1 MTIRGKLY
9 LQAAILSLL
18 ISMAIGM
25 AVYFSSRVDHELA
38 RAAIAQDL
46 ARDIAEL
53 FLLTDEYLAYHEPR
67 MEMQWA
73 SRSQRIRDKLTA
85 SRDLIPTDKLFASF
99 DSLTKAFNQLRTFF
113 QARQQLLL
121 DDGPARE
128 FERIGAIQDR
138 IAARIR
144 MDSQKLLSQTFILA
158 KNAQQEAQRLQRQG
172 TRAAGF
178 LGLAFIACSL
188 LTTLALATNLNK
200 KIALLV
206 DGARRIGEGELDQPI
221 HLPPN
226 DEAGALAEAI
236 NQMARDLSTLLETE
250 RQAIIRLNGEIRE
263 RRLVEAQLAQL
274 NRELEARVQAR
285 TAELELSNQDLES
298 FSYSV
303 SHDLRAPLRAING
316 YCALLEE
323 NLASRLEGT
332 DRRFLATI
340 RQTAG
345 QMSQLI
351 DDLLAF
357 SHLGKRHPEL
367 EKFSPVDLV
376 QQCLEQLGKHYPEH
390 QVSVAIGIL
399 PEVHAD
405 PALLKQVYL
414 NLLDNAFKFTGKC
427 PAAKIE
433 IGATAASGAVHFF
446 VRDNGVGFD
455 MRHAGKLFDVFT
467 RLHRAED
474 FPGTGVGLALVRRI
488 IERHGGQI
496 WVESQPGQGTAF
508 FFTLAEG

>member
-9 LQAAILSLL
+9 LHAALLSLL
-18 ISMAIGM
+18 ISLAIGT
-25 AVYFSSRVDHELA
+25 AIYFSTRVDRELA

-53 FLLTDEYLAYHEPR
+53 FLLTDEYLAYHAPR
-67 MEMQWA
+67 MEVQWA

-85 SRDLIPTDKLFASF
+85 SRELIPTDRLFASF
-99 DSLTKAFNQLRTFF
+99 DSLTRAFNQLSTLFH
-113 QARQQLLL
+113 ARQQLIQG
-121 DDGPARE
+121 DDPTQDL
-128 FERIGAIQDR
+128 ERIGAIQDR
-138 IAARIR
+138 VAARIR

-158 KNAQQEAQRLQRQG
+158 RNAQQEAQHLQRQG
-172 TRAAGF
+172 TRAGGV
-178 LGLAFIACSL
+178 LGLAVIALSL
-188 LTTLALATNLNK
+188 LTTLALANNLNK

-206 DGARRIGEGELDQPI
+206 AGARRIGEGQLDQPI
-221 HLPPN
+221 HLPPK
-226 DEAGALAEAI
+226 DEAGTLAEAI

-250 RQAIIRLNGEIRE
+250 RQAVSRLNNEIRE
-263 RRLVEAQLAQL
+263 RRQVEAQLAQL

-285 TAELELSNQDLES
+285 TAELELSNRDLES

-323 NLASRLEGT
+323 NLAARLEGT
-332 DRRFLATI
+332 DRRFLTTI

-357 SHLGKRHPEL
+357 AHLGKRHLEL

-376 QQCLEQLGKHYPEH
+376 QQCLEQLRKLYPEH
-390 QVSVAIGIL
+390 QFTVEIGNL
-399 PEVHAD
+399 PVVQAD

-414 NLLDNAFKFTGKC
+414 NLLDNAFKFTGKS
-427 PAAKIE
+427 PAARIE
-433 IGATAASGAVHFF
+433 LGASETAGSVHFF

-467 RLHRAED
+467 RLHRSED

-488 IERHGGQI
+488 IERHGGRI